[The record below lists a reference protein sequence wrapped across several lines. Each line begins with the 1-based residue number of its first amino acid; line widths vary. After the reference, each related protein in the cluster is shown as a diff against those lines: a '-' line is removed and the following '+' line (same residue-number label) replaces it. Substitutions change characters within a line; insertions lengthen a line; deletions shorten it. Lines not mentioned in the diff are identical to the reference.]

1 MAEEGAFI
9 VDMRER
15 TARGVW
21 KSPEQGKKYQIEP
34 GQPSRPGWKGKVR
47 GEQERK
53 RKERMAS
60 QEQKTKRM
68 QEKNEDHTW
77 TKWQVLIGIR
87 RSWAGEV
94 WGKVQGG
101 EIRAESHRN

>member
-1 MAEEGAFI
+1 MSFTKLI
-9 VDMRER
+9 RKRREKG
-15 TARGVW
+15 RG
-21 KSPEQGKKYQIEP
+21 SIAN
-34 GQPSRPGWKGKVR
+34 R
-47 GEQERK
+47 ERK

-94 WGKVQGG
+94 WGKVQEFLKCLGLG
-101 EIRAESHRN
+101 ALVSTVGSANPQCLLKL